1 MSPSAVYESVSSTGS
16 TSTIP
21 AAVPLKGKALVIG
34 SPATAADGRF
44 QTLVTE
50 LEASRPVERQML
62 DRLVDGA
69 TTLEPSSYGSA
80 HITLAPTDYQNL
92 LPQLPSLLSQLLSG
106 LSPLGTLH
114 LLQLTEAFKT
124 LPTELTLAGFNVLT
138 PTITPDGALM
148 AQKPAHAPAAAVS
161 LASRPLARKKT
172 DPAAKKALWS
182 LSAPATPKIDADAL
196 LTDADRARPAAC
208 APASASG
215 PKRKR
220 ACKNCTCGL
229 KELEEEEVRNSKV
242 VMMNATGEGLVEV
255 SQGEKERLVAAAK
268 AAPKATSSCGNC
280 YLGDA
285 FRCASCPYLGL
296 PAFKPGE
303 KVEISLGMD
312 DI

>member
-1 MSPSAVYESVSSTGS
+1 MSPSAVFEAAS
-16 TSTIP
+16 TSAIP
-21 AAVPLKGKALVIG
+21 AAVPLKAKALVIG

-50 LEASRPVERQML
+50 LEASRAVERQML

-80 HITLAPTDYQNL
+80 HITLAPTDYQGL
-92 LPQLPSLLSQLLSG
+92 LPRLPSLLSQILTG

-114 LLQLTEAFKT
+114 LLHLTDALST
-124 LPTELTLAGFNVLT
+124 LPAELTLAGFNVLT
-138 PTITPDGALM
+138 PTITPEGALM

-196 LTDADRARPAAC
+196 LSDADRARPAAC
-208 APASASG
+208 APAAAGAG

-229 KELEEEEVRNSKV
+229 RELEEEEVRNSKV

>member
-1 MSPSAVYESVSSTGS
+1 MV
-16 TSTIP
+16 P

-34 SPATAADGRF
+34 CPATAADGRF

-62 DRLVDGA
+62 DRLVDRA

-80 HITLAPTDYQNL
+80 HITLAPTDYQTL
-92 LPQLPSLLSQLLSG
+92 VPQLPGLLSQLLAG
-106 LSPLGTLH
+106 LTPLGTLH
-114 LLQLTEAFKT
+114 LLHLTDAFKT
-124 LPTELTLAGFNVLT
+124 LPAELTLAGFNVLT
-138 PTITPDGALM
+138 PSITSEGALM

-161 LASRPLARKKT
+161 LTARTLTRKKT

-182 LSAPATPKIDADAL
+182 LSAPTTPKIDADAL
-196 LTDADRARPAAC
+196 LTEADRARPVAC
-208 APASASG
+208 APASSSAS
-215 PKRKR
+215 KRKR

-255 SQGEKERLVAAAK
+255 SQSEKDRLVEAAK

-296 PAFKPGE
+296 PAFRPGE
-303 KVEISLGMD
+303 KVEIDLGMD